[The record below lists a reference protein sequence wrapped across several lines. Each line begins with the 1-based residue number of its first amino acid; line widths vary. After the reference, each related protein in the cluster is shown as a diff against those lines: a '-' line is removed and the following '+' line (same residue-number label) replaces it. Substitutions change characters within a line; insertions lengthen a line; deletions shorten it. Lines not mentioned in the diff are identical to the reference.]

1 MSVRSIGLSV
11 QDDYRG
17 DVAAVA
23 KACGVSYAAVEAAL
37 VYDRAHKTEIDRII
51 GEPERGV

>member
-1 MSVRSIGLSV
+1 VSVRSIGLSV